1 MKIYLDLGW
10 TSRPLRLCNERT
22 LKQNLPT
29 MDKLPSLVIRTVLFD
44 LDGTLADT
52 APDLA
57 YALNSLL
64 REQEREPLPYEVI
77 RPVVSHG
84 ATALVKLGF
93 GLNPGEPEFAAL
105 RDSLLSL
112 YQQHLARET
121 RLFDGMADL
130 LDEIEALNMNW
141 GVVTN
146 KPAFLTQPLM
156 AALGLAERAAC
167 IISGDTTAN
176 RKPHP
181 EPLLYACRLAGSEAA
196 QCLYIGDAERDV
208 RAGNEAGMATLV
220 AMFGYIGTLD
230 KPETWGADGLVS
242 SPAAVMA
249 WVKGRNPNL

>member
-1 MKIYLDLGW
+1 MNSSHSSG
-10 TSRPLRLCNERT
+10 
-22 LKQNLPT
+22 
-29 MDKLPSLVIRTVLFD
+29 IRTVLFD

-57 YALNSLL
+57 YALNCLL
-64 REQEREPLPYEVI
+64 QEQQRTPLPFEVI

-93 GLNPGEPEFAAL
+93 SIDSDDSDFAPL
-105 RDSLLSL
+105 RERLLSL

-121 RLFDGMADL
+121 QLFQGMAEL
-130 LDEIEALNMNW
+130 LDTIEARGMNW

-167 IISGDTTAN
+167 IVSGDTTTR

-181 EPLLYACRLAGSEAA
+181 DPLLHGCRLAGSEAE
-196 QCLYIGDAERDV
+196 QCLYVGDAERDI
-208 RAGNEAGMATLV
+208 RAGNQAGMTTLV
-220 AMFGYIGTLD
+220 ALFGYLGPQD
-230 KPETWGADGLVS
+230 RPETWGASGLVS
-242 SPAAVMA
+242 DPSAIIQWIDVQRDKA
-249 WVKGRNPNL
+249 